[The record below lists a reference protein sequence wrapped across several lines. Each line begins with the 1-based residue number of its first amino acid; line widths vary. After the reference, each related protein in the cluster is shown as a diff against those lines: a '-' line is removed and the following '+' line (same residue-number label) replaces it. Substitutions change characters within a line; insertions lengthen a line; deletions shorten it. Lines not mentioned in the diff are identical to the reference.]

1 MENNIIVNYFLKSW
15 FALVQNYLQYHR
27 YMQIFENC
35 YQNLSSPYGFIRDR
49 MKINFFQDGYDTEK
63 IKKKINLY
71 DNSFKTSI

>member
-1 MENNIIVNYFLKSW
+1 MENDIIVNYFLKSW

-27 YMQIFENC
+27 YMKIFENC

-49 MKINFFQDGYDTEK
+49 MKIYFFRMDTILK
-63 IKKKINLY
+63 KFKKKINLY